1 MDYPVFR
8 VPVLLQNGVTKSPLH
23 SNGIFAATEFGWNT
37 EKLLTFPSTRQ
48 FCVFLFLFLFFGVI
62 EISYHKNASWK
73 CGMNVCCILK
83 YCIIRLYQKQKYLPN
98 FAHTKNDE
106 KIRKRSCGLRTMK
119 RARTTVKSTVE
130 MNNIMLL
137 NIRPL
142 KARSTSK
149 LGFHF
154 CFPYFHTN
162 AATAA
167 CRTQHETSLI
177 LVWMMNE

>member
-48 FCVFLFLFLFFGVI
+48 LCVFLFLFLFFGVI

-83 YCIIRLYQKQKYLPN
+83 YCIVL
-98 FAHTKNDE
+98 FASTKNKNICQISHIQKTTRRYAND
-106 KIRKRSCGLRTMK
+106 
-119 RARTTVKSTVE
+119 RAGCERWNLKSTVE